1 MLWSRIFLHLS
12 SHLVGNRGYKLI
24 RTLKIIGG
32 QGACLLFSWEFLSIY
47 LAAHWNG
54 FKKKD
59 CKGLSELSYSFLIVD
74 VEKGR
79 ALVERKLLAYDQFK
93 WSPETVKTLKSCL
106 KHGPHHHR
114 PPLFALFS
122 FHINVHQLE
131 LEPYNKHGR
140 VL

>member
-32 QGACLLFSWEFLSIY
+32 QCACLLFSWEFLSIN

-59 CKGLSELSYSFLIVD
+59 CKGLSELCYSFLIVG

-79 ALVERKLLAYDQFK
+79 TLVEKKLLAFDQFK
-93 WSPETVKTLKSCL
+93 WSPQSIKTLKAA
-106 KHGPHHHR
+106 KHRPHHHPP
-114 PPLFALFS
+114 PPLFALS
-122 FHINVHQLE
+122 LFHINVHQLD